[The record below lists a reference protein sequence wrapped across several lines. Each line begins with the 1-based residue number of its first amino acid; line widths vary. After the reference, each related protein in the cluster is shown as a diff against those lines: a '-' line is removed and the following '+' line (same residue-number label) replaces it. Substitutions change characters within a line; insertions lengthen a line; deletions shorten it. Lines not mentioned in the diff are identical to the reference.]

1 MTDRPTLVETW
12 NTMASWSKER
22 AHREAEVFTRRQPAV
37 TALAMAYLED
47 QGADAQGLAM
57 QLVLAL
63 DAVYAGLLGRAPRQV
78 RQQDVERALDEA
90 ERAFLELGEMEP
102 ELALRRMLHRRET
115 AAPEVL
121 ADALDAIMTHAQD
134 EPAIRK
140 SIAPLFVAVKAAVL
154 AYERANGLRAQA
166 VSLAAAREAR
176 GGAPLAKVGRNDAC
190 PCGSGAKFKW
200 GP

>member
-22 AHREAEVFTRRQPAV
+22 AHREVEAFIRRQPAV

-121 ADALDAIMTHAQD
+121 AGCSM
-134 EPAIRK
+134 P
-140 SIAPLFVAVKAAVL
+140 S
-154 AYERANGLRAQA
+154 
-166 VSLAAAREAR
+166 
-176 GGAPLAKVGRNDAC
+176 
-190 PCGSGAKFKW
+190 
-200 GP
+200 